1 MTRSIHYKTPICYR
15 CDRDKHP
22 GGKSV
27 LNDKY
32 AIQNEK
38 GEWICSE
45 CQTQETTR
53 LLSLFGGQKK

>member
-1 MTRSIHYKTPICYR
+1 MTHKIYKTPICYR

-27 LNDKY
+27 LNDPNK
-32 AIQNEK
+32 IQTND

-45 CQTQETTR
+45 CWTEMSLR
-53 LLSLFGGQKK
+53 LFGGVPPKK